1 MKSMGEVTGTSKTA
15 LAMYGTRWPGHVHLP
30 KHQGRRL
37 RGGDRKFLAPVLSW
51 NADSI
56 VAKGI
61 FSMPLSHIYKKEL
74 IKGVAEV

>member
-1 MKSMGEVTGTSKTA
+1 MWLM
-15 LAMYGTRWPGHVHLP
+15 
-30 KHQGRRL
+30 
-37 RGGDRKFLAPVLSW
+37 RGGDRKFQAPVLSW

>member
-1 MKSMGEVTGTSKTA
+1 MARSRSSPKTS
-15 LAMYGTRWPGHVHLP
+15 
-30 KHQGRRL
+30 RL
-37 RGGDRKFLAPVLSW
+37 ETDVWLMRGGDRKFQAPVLSW

-61 FSMPLSHIYKKEL
+61 FSRPLSHIYKKEL